1 MNQAQRYE
9 YLVGLTEGKKLD
21 SDYRAAFY
29 ILSSVPELFEAA
41 KKCVD
46 PYGISFDKIKRSCK
60 GNLEEYQSQLLSM
73 AHNLFSWNSR
83 TTATPHELSCLT
95 YPWMEIACNAI
106 FISSGAVSVQIRE
119 NESGEPELLLD
130 AAPYEKTKS
139 IYEGLQ
145 RMGER
150 LAVQMEEA
158 DAEEM
163 ER

>member
-1 MNQAQRYE
+1 M
-9 YLVGLTEGKKLD
+9 
-21 SDYRAAFY
+21 
-29 ILSSVPELFEAA
+29 
-41 KKCVD
+41 
-46 PYGISFDKIKRSCK
+46 
-60 GNLEEYQSQLLSM
+60 
-73 AHNLFSWNSR
+73 
-83 TTATPHELSCLT
+83 
-95 YPWMEIACNAI
+95 
-106 FISSGAVSVQIRE
+106 QIQE

-158 DAEEM
+158 DTEEM

>member
-1 MNQAQRYE
+1 MRLINSE
-9 YLVGLTEGKKLD
+9 I
-21 SDYRAAFY
+21 AA
-29 ILSSVPELFEAA
+29 VAAKREDELFEAA

-46 PYGISFDKIKRSCK
+46 SYGISFDKIKRTCK

-83 TTATPHELSCLT
+83 TTATPHELSRLT

-106 FISSGAVSVQIRE
+106 FISSGEVSVQIQE
-119 NESGEPELLLD
+119 NESGEPELVLD
-130 AAPYEKTKS
+130 AAPYEKTKR

-150 LAVQMEEA
+150 LAVQMKEA
-158 DAEEM
+158 DAEEREGEEDW

>member
-1 MNQAQRYE
+1 
-9 YLVGLTEGKKLD
+9 
-21 SDYRAAFY
+21 
-29 ILSSVPELFEAA
+29 
-41 KKCVD
+41 
-46 PYGISFDKIKRSCK
+46 
-60 GNLEEYQSQLLSM
+60 M